1 MAKSL
6 IYDVAQRAG
15 VSIKTVSRVVNN
27 EPNVREKTR
36 EKVLEVIKQLNYRP
50 NASARKLASKK
61 SYLIAL
67 LYDDPSLYDN
77 PSSNYVLNLQQG
89 ALRICK
95 SETYDLLIH
104 PCDYRDKNLNK
115 EVSSLIHNSS
125 LDGLLLAPPLS
136 DQKSLIETIEA
147 TSTPYA
153 LISPGTK
160 SSTPLSVYTN
170 DREVCAEMTEY
181 LAFLGHKKI
190 AYIKGDPEHKALN
203 ERYLGFKDG
212 MKNAELKIEKNLVKQ
227 GDNSFACGELFAK
240 QLLSLKNPPT
250 AIFCCNDDMANGVL
264 RTAYKMAIK
273 VPAELS
279 VAGFDDIPL
288 AEQTNPSLTT
298 IRQPV
303 RSMTEHALEILMDK
317 VKDRKPKVNKN
328 GITVKASMII
338 RESTGKV
345 PVKK

>member
-1 MAKSL
+1 MPKSL

-27 EPNVREKTR
+27 EPNVRENTR
-36 EKVLEVIKQLNYRP
+36 EKVLAVIKELNYRP
-50 NASARKLASKK
+50 NASARKLASQK

-104 PCDYRDKNLNK
+104 PCDYRDKNLNQ
-115 EVSSLIHNSS
+115 EVSSLIHNSRV
-125 LDGLLLAPPLS
+125 DGLLLAPPLS
-136 DQKSLIETIEA
+136 DQKSLIETIAA
-147 TSTPYA
+147 TDTPFA
-153 LISPGTK
+153 LISPGNKTL
-160 SSTPLSVYTN
+160 TPLSVFTN
-170 DREVCAEMTEY
+170 DREVSAEMTEY

-190 AYIKGDPEHKALN
+190 AFIKGDPEHKALQ
-203 ERYLGFKDG
+203 ERYSGFKDG
-212 MKNAELKIEKNLVKQ
+212 MRNSGLKIEKNFVKN
-227 GDNSFACGELFAK
+227 GDNSFGCGELFAK

-264 RTAYKMAIK
+264 RTAYKMGIK
-273 VPAELS
+273 VPDSLS

-317 VKDRKPKVNKN
+317 VKNRESKISPDDLL
-328 GITVKASMII
+328 IKAKLVI
-338 RESTGKV
+338 RESTGKA
-345 PVKK
+345 PS